1 MEDTQLDSF
10 LEFVTLVEEGAEQ
23 FSTSQVKKLELI
35 RTKVNAL
42 VTRASQVPQQQSS
55 QVMIP
60 KQVQE
65 IRKGV
70 NEVRLHS
77 FNEFIKLDEMIKKKG
92 SGFVVTD
99 KTGKKV
105 LGKHSSRK
113 KAVKQLQALEISKAK
128 GE

>member
-42 VTRASQVPQQQSS
+42 VIRASQVPQQQSS

-60 KQVQE
+60 QQVQE

-113 KAVKQLQALEISKAK
+113 KAVKQLQAIEISKAK
-128 GE
+128 GK